1 MGEQIVLVRTAT
13 GYQSGTVAALCSPR
27 GNREAYFP
35 LSSVASDVIR
45 LGVKMTQNMMRAV
58 QFHTYGGPEQLI
70 VERVPRPE
78 PQAGEVLV
86 RVYAAGVN
94 PIDWKVR
101 KGLFKDVMPLS
112 LPYTPGNE
120 FAGNIELLGAGVTT
134 FQQGQAVYGRGGRGT
149 YAEYAI
155 AAADSLMHKPR
166 TISFDQAAS
175 VPVGARTAWIA
186 LFILADLQARQ
197 RVLIHGAAGGVGNY
211 AVQLARWKGAHVI
224 GTASQDNLEFVRSLG
239 AETVID
245 YDATPF
251 EHVVHEVDVVVDPVG
266 GETQDRSW
274 PLIKPGGMLVAIGH
288 PPVEDMARRYGVRT
302 LSTVANQR
310 APLRISTEPI
320 EAISSLL
327 ESGMLLPQPGK
338 VFPLEEAGKAQAF
351 SETGHGRGRIILRV
365 VAE

>member
-35 LSSVASDVIR
+35 LSSVAADVIR

-120 FAGNIELLGAGVTT
+120 FAGTIELLGAGVTT

-186 LFILADLQARQ
+186 LFSLADLQTGQ
-197 RVLIHGAAGGVGNY
+197 RVLIHGAAGGGGNY
-211 AVQLARWKGAHVI
+211 AVQLARWKAHHLNVTSPHANFQFLPPS
-224 GTASQDNLEFVRSLG
+224 GDKT
-239 AETVID
+239 
-245 YDATPF
+245 
-251 EHVVHEVDVVVDPVG
+251 
-266 GETQDRSW
+266 
-274 PLIKPGGMLVAIGH
+274 LIYSH
-288 PPVEDMARRYGVRT
+288 P
-302 LSTVANQR
+302 
-310 APLRISTEPI
+310 
-320 EAISSLL
+320 
-327 ESGMLLPQPGK
+327 
-338 VFPLEEAGKAQAF
+338 
-351 SETGHGRGRIILRV
+351 
-365 VAE
+365 